1 MVGIGRGRATIMMSS
16 TPFWLAN
23 TGGSWKLAAN
33 DAPAASVKAA
43 AAPAAG
49 SDRKAARRHAR
60 WIADIDVPPFLAV
73 LTRSAKKGGESG
85 GPCDAKQ
92 QPSPSSPRSQ

>member
-23 TGGSWKLAAN
+23 TGGSWKLAAK

-43 AAPAAG
+43 ATLATG
-49 SDRKAARRHAR
+49 TDRNAARRHAR
-60 WIADIDVPPFLAV
+60 WIAGIDVPPFLAV
-73 LTRSAKKGGESG
+73 LMRSAKKRRRERR
-85 GPCDAKQ
+85 PAATQ
-92 QPSPSSPRSQ
+92 RPRPSSPRAQ